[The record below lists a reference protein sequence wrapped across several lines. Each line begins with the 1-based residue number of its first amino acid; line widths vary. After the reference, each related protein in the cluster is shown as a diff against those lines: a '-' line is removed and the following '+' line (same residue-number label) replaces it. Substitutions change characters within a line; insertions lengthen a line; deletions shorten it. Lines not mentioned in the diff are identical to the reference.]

1 MAGLMIG
8 AASIAVLSATLSASS
23 PEQEEAEADPAVMTA
38 ARAQQPVV
46 LDGRLDDPVWS
57 EAPVYELG
65 PTPPNS
71 AVLEGG
77 RVQLAWDDQFL
88 YVAATVLDSDVVA
101 ESDEDQAPHFRT
113 GDVVEVFLK
122 PQGKLYYWELY
133 ATPHAR
139 KTAYFF
145 PSRGRGWLPSS
156 GENPIAMHVAA
167 AIDGTLNDWKD
178 RDHGWTAEI
187 AIPQAADGLPH
198 DPARH
203 AVALRHLGLG
213 HQQII
218 LAQRPAEHLLMQLL
232 SQPLGACVKGLTGHA
247 RKLYFFGDVCKVY
260 AVLMR
265 LIFFSTV
272 YYPTF

>member
-1 MAGLMIG
+1 MGRDSKRGACCRMAGLMIG

-187 AIPQAADGLPH
+187 AIPQAEL
-198 DPARH
+198 R
-203 AVALRHLGLG
+203 ALGD
-213 HQQII
+213 
-218 LAQRPAEHLLMQLL
+218 
-232 SQPLGACVKGLTGHA
+232 PLGRDAPPWRILIGRYNYSAYLDVDTAELSCVPTRPGGVD
-247 RKLYFFGDVCKVY
+247 RRFNLYEYWADLY
-260 AVLMR
+260 WED
-265 LIFFSTV
+265 
-272 YYPTF
+272 